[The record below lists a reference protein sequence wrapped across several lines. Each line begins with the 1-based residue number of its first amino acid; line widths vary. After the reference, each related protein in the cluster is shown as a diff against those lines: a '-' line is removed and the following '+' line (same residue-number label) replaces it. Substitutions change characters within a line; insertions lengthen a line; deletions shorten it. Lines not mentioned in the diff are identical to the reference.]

1 MKLFARFSLMQQ
13 VLAGGGVILLAGM
26 LIVGTWVARE
36 IEEGVVRRAGLVTAL
51 YVDSFVSPLLQ
62 SLARTGALREI
73 DRDDLDRLLAATPL
87 GQQIV
92 VIKVWAPGGVVLYSN
107 DRKLVGRRYPE
118 KPILAAAFGGQA
130 HSHLTDLADPE
141 HELERQRW
149 RRLIETYVPVR
160 RTGSDAV
167 IAVAE
172 FYQQSDDLVRQ
183 VDDVRL
189 RSWLM
194 VGSAT
199 LVMSLLL
206 GGLVRRASNTI
217 VRQQGDLREKV
228 AQLTAALAQNER
240 LRERVQRAGAR
251 TTALNEQFLHRVAA
265 DIHDGP
271 GQGVALA
278 LMRLQ
283 PVMDACASSPSPAC
297 AERAMGSDFRTV
309 QSALQ
314 SALEE
319 LRAISR
325 GLHLPE
331 IEPLPLADTA
341 QRAVRD
347 YQRKVGAG
355 AAVAVVAE
363 GLPAQ
368 APLSVKITLFRLI
381 QESLANGFRHG
392 GATEQRVTLRIRDGE
407 LEVEVADNGAGF
419 DPLAAGS
426 EGHLGLAGMRER
438 VEILGGTF
446 GVRSDPGRGTVV
458 RASLPLAALE
468 PAHG

>member
-1 MKLFARFSLMQQ
+1 M
-13 VLAGGGVILLAGM
+13 
-26 LIVGTWVARE
+26 
-36 IEEGVVRRAGLVTAL
+36 
-51 YVDSFVSPLLQ
+51 
-62 SLARTGALREI
+62 
-73 DRDDLDRLLAATPL
+73 
-87 GQQIV
+87 
-92 VIKVWAPGGVVLYSN
+92 
-107 DRKLVGRRYPE
+107 
-118 KPILAAAFGGQA
+118 
-130 HSHLTDLADPE
+130 
-141 HELERQRW
+141 
-149 RRLIETYVPVR
+149 PVR
-160 RTGSDAV
+160 RTGTDSV

-183 VDDVRL
+183 VDDARL

-194 VGSAT
+194 VGAAT

-217 VRQQGDLREKV
+217 VRQQGDLRDKV
-228 AQLTAALAQNER
+228 AQLTAALAQNDT

-251 TTALNEQFLHRVAA
+251 TTALNEQFLHRVAS

-283 PVMDACASSPSPAC
+283 PLMDACGACPAP
-297 AERAMGSDFRTV
+297 AGTQRAPGDEFRTV

-319 LRAISR
+319 LRAISK

-331 IEPLPLADTA
+331 IEPLSLAETA

-355 AAVAVVAE
+355 PAVTVVAE

-368 APLSVKITLFRLI
+368 APLSVKITLFRLL
-381 QESLANGFRHG
+381 Q
-392 GATEQRVTLRIRDGE
+392 
-407 LEVEVADNGAGF
+407 
-419 DPLAAGS
+419 AA
-426 EGHLGLAGMRER
+426 
-438 VEILGGTF
+438 
-446 GVRSDPGRGTVV
+446 RSK
-458 RASLPLAALE
+458 
-468 PAHG
+468 